1 MAFRFLGLIAVLL
14 LTQILS
20 GNAANVSI
28 PSYPLAVKNPYLSA
42 WLPSN
47 QLSNL
52 ATAEPQ
58 FWNGQNLTW
67 PILARING
75 KTYSLLG
82 VPSAIPGITPAL
94 TLGASYSATHTV
106 FQMLAGPAA
115 ISLDFFSPVFP
126 ASTDYARQSVPLSYL
141 TVSVT
146 SSNHQSLRVQVLSA
160 IDQTWTAQN
169 GASALA
175 PNTTSRSSYFTFQNP
190 HETPFTENG
199 DMATYGTVLFAT
211 HTVGANASSTCGVP
225 STVFNQF
232 MQSGALATKQTCG
245 GHDLA
250 ALSQD
255 LGTVTG
261 TSNTTFAVG
270 FDRTKAINYL
280 GKTQTGYYR
289 SRWPTIPNVIDFFL
303 GDYSSATAYSWTFD
317 STVRSR
323 AEAVSDDFGEQYA
336 DIIEASVRQTFGAM
350 ELTVPIDQLS
360 AEPQV
365 FLKEISSDGNV
376 NTVDVIFQSWPV
388 FVSLNP
394 EYIRLLLQP
403 LLSYSALPK
412 SQGWPQPWFIHDI
425 GVGMSMLPAH
435 SGYGTHADKT

>member
-1 MAFRFLGLIAVLL
+1 MAFRSFGFIAVFLL
-14 LTQILS
+14 ITQILS
-20 GNAANVSI
+20 ANAANVSL

-42 WLPSN
+42 WLPSG
-47 QLSNL
+47 QVSDL
-52 ATAEPQ
+52 ATAQPQ

-67 PILARING
+67 PILVRIDG
-75 KTYSLLG
+75 ETYSLLN
-82 VPSAIPGITPAL
+82 VPDAIPGIVAAR

-106 FQMLAGPAA
+106 FQTVAGPAA

-126 ASTDYARQSVPLSYL
+126 ASADYARQSVPLSYL

-146 SSNHQSLRVQVLSA
+146 SPQDQALRVQVLSA

-169 GASALA
+169 GASDLA
-175 PNTTSRSSYFTFQNP
+175 YSTTSKSSFFTFQNP
-190 HETPFTENG
+190 NETPFTENA

-211 HTVGANASSTCGVP
+211 HTVKSNASSTCDVP
-225 STVFNQF
+225 SSVFNQF
-232 MQSGALATKQTCG
+232 MQSGALVSQQTCV

-255 LGTVTG
+255 LGSVTG
-261 TSNTTFAVG
+261 TSNATFAVG

-289 SRWPTIPNVIDFFL
+289 SKWSTIPKVIDFFL
-303 GDYSSATAYSWTFD
+303 GDYRSAAAYSWTFD
-317 STVRSR
+317 NTVRSR
-323 AEAVSDDFGEQYA
+323 AEAVSADFGEQYA
-336 DIIEASVRQTFGAM
+336 DIIEASVQQTFGAI
-350 ELTVPIDQLS
+350 ELTVPINQLS
-360 AEPQV
+360 TKPQV

-376 NTVDVIFQSWPV
+376 NTVDVIFQSWPI

-412 SQGWPQPWFIHDI
+412 SQSWPWPWFIHDI
-425 GVGMSMLPAH
+425 GFGGLSLPAQV
-435 SGYGTHADKT
+435 